1 MNSKVKSIDRNDDG
15 LLLIMM
21 AMIIY
26 IVHRNYELYFDPST
40 CLIMVK
46 NSMNL

>member
-21 AMIIY
+21 AMIIC
-26 IVHRNYELYFDPST
+26 IVHRNYEMYFASSR
-40 CLIMVK
+40 CFMAVK
-46 NSMNL
+46 NSLNL